1 MSKIKVIL
9 LLAVTMMIAGC
20 SRTTGLKYTPPALEN
35 NWTVKMTL
43 SGGIAGLKRS
53 IHVRADGSY
62 VVIDERN
69 GKQVTGD
76 LAEGELSELEDLLST
91 LQVTA
96 SDKPSVCAD
105 CFEYEVEIE
114 TGGRK
119 MIVKADDLT
128 LGDSGAGSL
137 VQFLQKR
144 MDTALQ

>member
-1 MSKIKVIL
+1 
-9 LLAVTMMIAGC
+9 
-20 SRTTGLKYTPPALEN
+20 
-35 NWTVKMTL
+35 MTL

-53 IHVRADGSY
+53 IHVSADGSY
-62 VVIDERN
+62 VAIDERI

-76 LAEGELSELEDLLST
+76 LAEDELSELESLLST
-91 LQVTA
+91 LQVSA
-96 SDKPSVCAD
+96 PDNPSVCAD

-137 VQFLQKR
+137 VQFLQER
-144 MDTALQ
+144 MDAALQ